1 MGYVKRHRAGEEM
14 PRVVHLDPDP
24 RAVPLCQDL
33 VQEPAVQ
40 AVILGGSRYRGRWD
54 EQSDLDIMVI
64 LEDGSDAEE
73 LKRAA
78 AEALAELKERHY
90 PGYGDWRNPDHGIHE
105 SGWTVSMNY
114 FLTHR
119 RTHNHPM
126 AQAAKQGRIFTK
138 NPADAGKY
146 QHDGDTSN
154 EWELVTLHKLR
165 LGARQ
170 VQIEQSDGFIYELRD
185 PRPGE
190 IFTMPGGNAYWQLWH
205 AGSAILSMHGITYP
219 NRSLVAM
226 AHSLKDNDAGWN
238 HQFRSDLDCLDQ
250 YNWCACE
257 VVVTEPITDLQK
269 MWEALAPD
277 RDALWGRIE
286 ELSGHSLESFLQE
299 EREKAEARRKE
310 RGKG

>member
-1 MGYVKRHRAGEEM
+1 M

-64 LEDGSDAEE
+64 LEDGADEQAIR
-73 LKRAA
+73 KAA
-78 AEALAELKERHY
+78 ADALAEIKERHY
-90 PGYGDWRNPDHGIHE
+90 PGYGDWSNPDHGIHE
-105 SGWTVSMNY
+105 SGWIVSMDY

-126 AQAAKQGRIFTK
+126 AQAARQGRIFAK
-138 NPADAGKY
+138 NPADAGRC

-154 EWELVTLHKLR
+154 EWELVTLQKLR
-165 LGARQ
+165 LAASHVH
-170 VQIEQSDGFIYELRD
+170 VQEADGFIIYERRD

-190 IFTMPGGNAYWQLWH
+190 IFSMPGGNAYWQLWH
-205 AGSAILSMHGITYP
+205 AGSAILSMLGITYP

-226 AHSLKDNDAGWN
+226 AHSLKNNDPGWN
-238 HQFRSDLDCLDQ
+238 HQFQSDLDCLDQ

-257 VVVTEPITDLQK
+257 VVVTNPIPDLQT
-269 MWEALAPD
+269 MWKALTPD

-286 ELSGHSLESFLQE
+286 ELSGHSLESILQE